1 MKKSE
6 AESAIRQLCH
16 VWGDEVGIPRAP
28 DSEPSFFAFK
38 AWLDQKGYGHY
49 LNFRSARSPHAD
61 AELWF
66 DEEFQQ
72 MWRN

>member
-6 AESAIRQLCH
+6 AESAIRHLCH
-16 VWGDEVGIPRAP
+16 VWGDEVGIARAP
-28 DSEPSFFAFK
+28 ESEPSFIAFAN
-38 AWLDQKGYGHY
+38 WLNDKGYGHY
-49 LNFRSARSPHAD
+49 LSFRSARSPRAD

-66 DEEFQQ
+66 DEEFRQ